1 MAEILTHPEV
11 SIKDSLDGLSDP
23 VPPSLVLRHKAANCR
38 ADQCRRLVKKACMV
52 ESLALDQLSMVVLV
66 ESTSA
71 ILWRAHDN
79 VAEPYIVLCSRR
91 AATKTD
97 HQAGLDAG
105 KAVKHIL
112 HHTCGE
118 GLPVLTIGQN
128 RDNDVVTGH
137 RPQDMI
143 VAVVGGN
150 MVWSFVENRDA
161 AILSVGIAQIQ
172 PTVYSFISGAVLVEF
187 RERVIWWKGRE
198 NNSSLKP
205 EPRHGLSMSNTY
217 AQIYAAAVV
226 KSRRTT

>member
-1 MAEILTHPEV
+1 
-11 SIKDSLDGLSDP
+11 
-23 VPPSLVLRHKAANCR
+23 
-38 ADQCRRLVKKACMV
+38 MV

-66 ESTSA
+66 ESTST

-91 AATKTD
+91 AATKSD

-161 AILSVGIAQIQ
+161 AILLVGIAQIQ

-187 RERVIWWKGRE
+187 WERVIWWKGRE
-198 NNSSLKP
+198 NNS
-205 EPRHGLSMSNTY
+205 
-217 AQIYAAAVV
+217 
-226 KSRRTT
+226 